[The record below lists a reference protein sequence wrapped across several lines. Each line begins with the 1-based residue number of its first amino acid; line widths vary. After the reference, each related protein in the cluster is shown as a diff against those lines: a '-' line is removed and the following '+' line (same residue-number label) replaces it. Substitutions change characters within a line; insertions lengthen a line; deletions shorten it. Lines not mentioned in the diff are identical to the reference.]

1 MNVYKQLK
9 EAHSAKFNSF
19 PMFFAFDRKQ
29 FDEGLQKL
37 NTTETQVLKIGGG
50 GFIRASDLR
59 DFQALIDDMSAE
71 LERNL
76 SDPNFFYYAV
86 RYELNNHEYSYTY
99 DAGEALRALGLS
111 FSDLTETQAA
121 ILSRAA
127 REIQA
132 ENND

>member
-9 EAHSAKFNSF
+9 DAQSAKFNDF

-29 FDEGLQKL
+29 FNEGLQKL

-71 LERNL
+71 LERRL

-99 DAGEALRALGLS
+99 DAGEALRALGLT

-127 REIQA
+127 REIQNEA
-132 ENND
+132 YD

>member
-9 EAHSAKFNSF
+9 DAHSAKINSF

-37 NTTETQVLKIGGG
+37 NTTETQVLKIGAG
-50 GFIRASDLR
+50 GFIRAADLR
-59 DFQALIDDMSAE
+59 NFQALLDDMNEE
-71 LERNL
+71 LERKL
-76 SDPNFFYYAV
+76 TDPDFFYHAV

-99 DAGEALRALGLS
+99 DAGEALRALNLS

-127 REIQA
+127 REIQNEA
-132 ENND
+132 YD